1 MNIDVL
7 EMLARG
13 AVLFPPFLLALCFH
27 EFAHGWMAK
36 KFGDDTAERMGR
48 LTINPIA
55 HADILGTIV
64 LPLFGLMGGGILFGW
79 AKPVPVDSRNLKNP
93 KKEMFWIAF
102 AGPLSNLLLAVVG
115 ALVYVLSVKY
125 LTVSFSGAIFSM
137 LQFFVVVNCMLFVF
151 NMIPLHP
158 LDGGKILERFIP
170 YQLNQQLEKLQSQS
184 MIILMGF
191 LFLGGFK
198 YLAKPIYGLNDLLL
212 NFFSSII

>member
-102 AGPLSNLLLAVVG
+102 AGPLSNLLLAVIG
-115 ALVYVLSVKY
+115 AFVYVLSVKY
-125 LTVSFSGAIFSM
+125 VTVSFSGALFSM

-170 YQLNQQLEKLQSQS
+170 HQLNQQLEKIQGQS
-184 MIILMGF
+184 MIILMVL

-198 YLAKPIYGLNDLLL
+198 YLAMPIYGLNNLLL